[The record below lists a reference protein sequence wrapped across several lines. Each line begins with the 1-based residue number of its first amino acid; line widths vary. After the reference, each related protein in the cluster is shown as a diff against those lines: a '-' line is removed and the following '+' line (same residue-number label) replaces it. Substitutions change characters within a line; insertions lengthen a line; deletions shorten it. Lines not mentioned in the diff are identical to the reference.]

1 MAEENLVVE
10 EEVYVNEQC
19 CPECLSP
26 GECGNILEELSEAK
40 GEDLYDSCGCE
51 CEVATKRW
59 NIRAEVHADP
69 NIDTSAAEVPDES
82 VE

>member
-40 GEDLYDSCGCE
+40 GEDLYEAVKAKLSLL
-51 CEVATKRW
+51 
-59 NIRAEVHADP
+59 ADP
-69 NIDTSAAEVPDES
+69 QPRK
-82 VE
+82 

>member
-1 MAEENLVVE
+1 MAEESQVE
-10 EEVYVNEQC
+10 EEVFVPEQC
-19 CPECLSP
+19 CDECLSP

-40 GEDLYDSCGCE
+40 GEDLYDACGCE

-59 NIRAEVHADP
+59 NLRAEVHADP